1 MLQGVLTLINT
12 VMTEQYFF
20 GWESLPRVRRID
32 SLLFWE
38 TTCSSIQFVG
48 N

>member
-1 MLQGVLTLINT
+1 MLQGVLTLIKT

-20 GWESLPRVRRID
+20 GWELLPGVRRID

-38 TTCSSIQFVG
+38 TPCRSIQFVG